1 MTKNTTADSST
12 AEDRSADQSQSGD
25 FEPFGDSALGRLLSA
40 AKAPLGAPAAVAS
53 WAESAGEFVEAA
65 RSNRGVLTDLVR
77 LEVERVVGALGMVTP
92 SDVVALR
99 KRISDVERKNKA
111 LTARV
116 KALETQLADASP
128 AVTPPQQPTSPENK
142 STRKNAA
149 KKISAKKT
157 SAKKAATKKTAAKK
171 TTAAKTS
178 TKKAAAAKKTS
189 AAKNTGGSSS
199 SSAAA
204 AAVRR
209 AAQRGTQ
216 ADSASA
222 SQSE

>member
-1 MTKNTTADSST
+1 MTKNTTTSSST
-12 AEDRSADQSQSGD
+12 SEDRSAGQRTDDD

-65 RSNRGVLTDLVR
+65 RSNRGILTDLVR
-77 LEVERVVGALGMVTP
+77 IEVERVVGALGMVTP

-116 KALETQLADASP
+116 KALETQLGDATP
-128 AVTPPQQPTSPENK
+128 AVTPPQQPSSPENK
-142 STRKNAA
+142 GTRK
-149 KKISAKKT
+149 KTAKKT
-157 SAKKAATKKTAAKK
+157 TAKKTAAKK
-171 TTAAKTS
+171 SAAKKATTKKTTAAKP
-178 TKKAAAAKKTS
+178 AAKKTATTKKS
-189 AAKNTGGSSS
+189 AAKKTAATSS

-209 AAQRGTQ
+209 AAQRG
-216 ADSASA
+216 ASA
-222 SQSE
+222 NAAAAGQSE

>member
-1 MTKNTTADSST
+1 MTKNTTAGSST
-12 AEDRSADQSQSGD
+12 AEDRSADQPDSGD

-65 RSNRGVLTDLVR
+65 RSNRGILTDLVR
-77 LEVERVVGALGMVTP
+77 IEVERVVGALGMVTP

-116 KALETQLADASP
+116 KALETQLADATP

-142 STRKNAA
+142 GTRKNAA
-149 KKISAKKT
+149 KKTTAKKS
-157 SAKKAATKKTAAKK
+157 SAKKTAAKK
-171 TTAAKTS
+171 TAAKKSAAKKS
-178 TKKAAAAKKTS
+178 TAKKAASKKASAAKKT
-189 AAKNTGGSSS
+189 AATSS

-209 AAQRGTQ
+209 AAQRGTP
-216 ADSASA
+216 ADAASA

>member
-12 AEDRSADQSQSGD
+12 AEDRSADQPDNGD

-65 RSNRGVLTDLVR
+65 RSNRGILTDLVCI
-77 LEVERVVGALGMVTP
+77 EVERVVGALGMVTP

-116 KALETQLADASP
+116 KALEAQLADATP

-142 STRKNAA
+142 STRKSAA
-149 KKISAKKT
+149 KKTAAKK
-157 SAKKAATKKTAAKK
+157 SASKKAATKKSAAKK
-171 TTAAKTS
+171 TAASKTGAKKSASKTAS
-178 TKKAAAAKKTS
+178 TAKKT
-189 AAKNTGGSSS
+189 AAPSS

-209 AAQRGTQ
+209 AAQRGAT
-216 ADSASA
+216 ADSAS
-222 SQSE
+222 SGQSE